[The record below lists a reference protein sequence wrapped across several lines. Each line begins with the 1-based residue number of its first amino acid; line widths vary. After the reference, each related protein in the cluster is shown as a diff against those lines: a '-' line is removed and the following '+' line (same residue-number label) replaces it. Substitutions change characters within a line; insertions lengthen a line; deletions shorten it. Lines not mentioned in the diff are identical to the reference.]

1 MNIITLASG
10 TSAAEIVLLILSLIM
25 IIIVLLQSGKS
36 EGASAAVMGGSKM
49 NIFTRT
55 KERGADKIMT
65 IITAVF
71 TIAFFVTAILA
82 DYIH

>member
-1 MNIITLASG
+1 MT
-10 TSAAEIVLLILSLIM
+10 TAAQIALLVLSFIV

-36 EGASAAVMGGSKM
+36 QGASSAVMGGNKM

-65 IITAVF
+65 IITAILVV
-71 TIAFFVTAILA
+71 AFFITAILA
-82 DYIH
+82 SYL

>member
-1 MNIITLASG
+1 MTSG
-10 TSAAEIVLLILSLIM
+10 WEIALIVLSF
-25 IIIVLLQSGKS
+25 IIIGVVLLQSGKS

-65 IITAVF
+65 IITAVL
-71 TIAFFVTAILA
+71 TVAFFILAILA
-82 DYIH
+82 GRL

>member
-1 MNIITLASG
+1 MTSG
-10 TSAAEIVLLILSLIM
+10 WEIALIVLSF
-25 IIIVLLQSGKS
+25 IIIAVVLLQSGKS

-65 IITAVF
+65 IITAVL
-71 TIAFFVTAILA
+71 TVAFFVLAILA
-82 DYIH
+82 SRL